1 MWDLPK
7 PGIEV
12 LFPAFAGILLNTG
25 PPGKPTFFFVLL
37 LFFHFSLTP
46 PRFLSSSSFSKIAFS
61 KVYVGD
67 GWAPDPNCWCLSGG
81 VKSKLCSHP
90 DTLRIELVA
99 GAELCQSKEIRRS
112 LLRSRKTSL
121 YVHVQE
127 GCLGVKKGWSKS
139 VTP

>member
-1 MWDLPK
+1 MDLVAQRHVGSSQTRDRSPVPCIGRHIVK
-7 PGIEV
+7 HWTTREAHIFV
-12 LFPAFAGILLNTG
+12 C
-25 PPGKPTFFFVLL
+25 VLL

-46 PRFLSSSSFSKIAFS
+46 PHFLSSSSFSKIAFS

-99 GAELCQSKEIRRS
+99 GAELC
-112 LLRSRKTSL
+112 
-121 YVHVQE
+121 
-127 GCLGVKKGWSKS
+127 
-139 VTP
+139 